1 MAYVPVE
8 QRRAQLV
15 DAAVR
20 VLARDGVVGATTK
33 RIAQEAGV
41 PVGTVHYCF
50 GDKDELFAAV
60 LDRLTDDLL
69 DVGRRPPPVAPDL
82 VGTLRAGLEALWPV
96 VGGDRGRQSAAFEL
110 TLVATRTPGLAALA
124 RRQYATCLTA
134 VAAFLVGASAAHG
147 LRLAEEEAE
156 RLARWAVATVDGA
169 VMQLLVDGDET
180 AAYRVLDDLL
190 AVLAAQVETAG
201 ARRGRVPR
209 PATGADG

>member
-1 MAYVPVE
+1 MPYVPLE

-60 LDRLTDDLL
+60 LDHLTDELL
-69 DVGRRPPPVAPDL
+69 DVGRRPPPPAADL
-82 VGTLRAGLEALWPV
+82 VGTLRGGLEALWPV
-96 VGGDRGRQSAAFEL
+96 VGADRGRQSAAFEL

-134 VAAFLVGASAAHG
+134 VAAFLVGAASAHG

-169 VMQLLVDGDET
+169 VMQLLVDGDEA

-190 AVLAAQVETAG
+190 AVLAAQVEAAG

-209 PATGADG
+209 PASGADG